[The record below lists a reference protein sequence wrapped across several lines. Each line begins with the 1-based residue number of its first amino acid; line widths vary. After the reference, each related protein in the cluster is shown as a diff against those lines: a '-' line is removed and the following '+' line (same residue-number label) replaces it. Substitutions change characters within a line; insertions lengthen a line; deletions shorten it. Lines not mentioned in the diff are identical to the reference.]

1 MLPVQTESIAALTAS
16 AAAVL
21 GVPAAL
27 LVGFRQ
33 ARAAR
38 HAAELTARAA
48 HDQAR
53 RQARRDAS
61 VEFVIAVE
69 KARKTALLLAESDD
83 PVEDYLI
90 HAEQRVPLD
99 VSRSLAVI
107 RIEGPDVLAEHA
119 QRVDAAMGNL
129 TVRALRMNRLRY
141 ARSVLRHAAETGNE
155 IIAAA
160 LARLTDPDGTDEQ
173 RTEAWQAVKHT
184 GLLTPH
190 QFGTLRQHWRHHPAG
205 GFTPVGIAD
214 ASAAIKTRLD
224 TFIAA
229 VRTHL
234 DEPPA

>member
-1 MLPVQTESIAALTAS
+1 MQTESIAALAAS

-48 HDQAR
+48 HDQVR
-53 RQARRDAS
+53 RQARREAA

-69 KARKTALLLAESDD
+69 KAKGAALRLYESDD
-83 PVEDYLI
+83 PVEDYLM
-90 HAEQRVPLD
+90 HAEHRVPLD

-107 RIEGPDVLAEHA
+107 RIEGPDAIAERA
-119 QRVDAAMGNL
+119 QGVGAAMSNL
-129 TVRALRMNRLRY
+129 TVRALRMNRARY
-141 ARSVLRHAAETGNE
+141 ARSVLRHAADTGNE

-160 LARLTDPDGTDEQ
+160 FTQLGDPAGTDEQ
-173 RTEAWQAVKHT
+173 RTEAWQVVEGT

-190 QFGTLRQHWRHHPAG
+190 QLGTLRQQWRHHPTPG
-205 GFTPVGIAD
+205 LKPVGIVE
-214 ASAAIKTRLD
+214 ASAAIKTTLD
-224 TFIAA
+224 AFIEA
-229 VRTHL
+229 VRAHL
-234 DEPPA
+234 DEPTA

>member
-1 MLPVQTESIAALTAS
+1 MQTESIAALAAS

-27 LVGFRQ
+27 LVGYRQ

-48 HDQAR
+48 HDQVR
-53 RQARRDAS
+53 RQARRDAA
-61 VEFVIAVE
+61 VEFIIAVE
-69 KARKTALLLAESDD
+69 KARKAALLLAESDD

-107 RIEGPDVLAEHA
+107 RIEGPDVLTERA
-119 QRVDAAMGNL
+119 QTVNAAMANL
-129 TVRALRMNRLRY
+129 TVRALRMNRLRH
-141 ARSVLRHAAETGNE
+141 AQSALRHAADTGNE

-160 LARLTDPDGTDEQ
+160 LAQLTEPAGTDEQ
-173 RTEAWQAVKHT
+173 RAEAWRAVEGT
-184 GLLTPH
+184 GLLTPR
-190 QFGTLRQHWRHHPAG
+190 QLGTLRQHWQHHPAG
-205 GFTPVGIAD
+205 GFTPGGIPD
-214 ASAAIKTRLD
+214 ASAAIKTTLD
-224 TFIAA
+224 AFIEA

-234 DEPPA
+234 DEPPV